1 MRALVY
7 GSVCSGIEAASVA
20 WRPLGWDASFLSE
33 IASAPRAVLEYRQNA
48 VDAKLTD
55 ASKRGVPLWGDFSA
69 LRVRHMRRLC
79 IQLPDILIGGTP
91 CQGFSIAGLRGS
103 LSDDRS
109 NLALAFI
116 RLAHAI
122 DNARRHEGKSGLIIV
137 WENVPGVLSTPD
149 NAFGCFLGA
158 LVGGDAPLVPGRK
171 QRWTHAGMVV
181 GPQRR
186 AAWTSKD
193 SQYFGLAQRRERVF
207 VIACPLDGP
216 DPSEILFEP
225 DGVRRN
231 HPPRRG
237 EEEDDSGALA
247 GVSPGGGWR
256 IGADEAAAGQ
266 LVANSLRAQ
275 SQPSHRADSDTYVP
289 ALVSLTPGDR
299 GISVDQAC
307 GGMAIPDVCATL
319 DASYGRLQGAS
330 GQDATR
336 GHSHLIP
343 FDTTQIT
350 SQANRSNPQTG
361 DPCHPLTS
369 SGHPPALAFGGN
381 DTRGPIDVACALNAC
396 GTASGRMDFESE
408 TFVTHT
414 LRAEGFDASEDGTG
428 RGIPLVP
435 ALYDVAMAVR
445 ARDGARGVDSDCTD
459 TLVPFAFTC
468 KDHGADVGE
477 ISPTLRAMNHSG
489 SHANAGG
496 QVAVAYPILEPGR
509 RSGKSTT
516 DASIGMGIG
525 ADGDPMFT
533 LNAERPHGVAQER
546 GVRRLLPVE
555 TERLQGFP
563 DGYTLIPMARVNAA
577 GETVDKWREV
587 DPDEANHLRCF
598 GAVLEARGE
607 PPRWYT
613 TASADGP
620 RYMGHGNS
628 MSVPVIAW
636 IGRRI
641 QRAVDALSVSSVA
654 AE

>member
-1 MRALVY
+1 MSALTFA
-7 GSVCSGIEAASVA
+7 SVCSGIEAASVA
-20 WRPLGWDASFLSE
+20 WNPLGWRAVFLSE

-48 VDAKLTD
+48 LDAKFTD
-55 ASKRGVPLWGDFSA
+55 AAKRGVPLWGDFSA
-69 LRVRHMRRLC
+69 LRVRHMRRLG

-122 DNARRHEGKSGLIIV
+122 DNARRHEGKPGLIIV

-158 LVGGDAPLVPGRK
+158 LVGGDTPLVPGRK

-237 EEEDDSGALA
+237 EEEDIAGALA

-266 LVANSLRAQ
+266 LVANPLRAQ
-275 SQPSHRADSDTYVP
+275 AQPAHREDMGTY
-289 ALVSLTPGDR
+289 
-299 GISVDQAC
+299 
-307 GGMAIPDVCATL
+307 
-319 DASYGRLQGAS
+319 
-330 GQDATR
+330 
-336 GHSHLIP
+336 IP

-350 SQANRSNPQTG
+350 SQANRSNPKPG

-381 DTRGPIDVACALNAC
+381 DTRGPIDVACCLNASGTAS

-408 TFVTHT
+408 TFITHT

-435 ALYDVAMAVR
+435 ALYDVAQTVR
-445 ARDGARGVDSDCTD
+445 ARDGAKGVDSDCTD
-459 TLVPFAFTC
+459 TLVPFGFNSREDPIVTGDVA
-468 KDHGADVGE
+468 GALG
-477 ISPTLRAMNHSG
+477 A
-489 SHANAGG
+489 SHPQA
-496 QVAVAYPILEPGR
+496 QVIAYPIPLR
-509 RSGKSTT
+509 ASG
-516 DASIGMGIG
+516 AAGANGAGIG
-525 ADGDPMFT
+525 EAGDPSLT
-533 LNAERPHGVAQER
+533 LDCDGSAAIAVAR

-563 DGYTLIPMARVNAA
+563 DGYTLIPMTRVNAA
-577 GETVDKWREV
+577 GVIVDKWREV

-598 GAVLEARGE
+598 GAVLEARGV

-641 QRAVDALSVSSVA
+641 QKAVRALGVSAVA